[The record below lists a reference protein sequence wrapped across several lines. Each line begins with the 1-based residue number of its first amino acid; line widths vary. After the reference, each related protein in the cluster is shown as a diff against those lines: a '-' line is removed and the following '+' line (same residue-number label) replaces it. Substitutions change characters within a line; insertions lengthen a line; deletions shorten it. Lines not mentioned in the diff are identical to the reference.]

1 MRNEQDKTELR
12 KRIKNLNYEIRNYYR
27 QNKGKKVRRNLVLGS
42 SKSLWEAVKIA
53 KDINNE
59 KMPKEMFKD
68 GTLVKT
74 EDLAGC
80 FADVFE
86 DKINFFNQPCRD

>member
-1 MRNEQDKTELR
+1 M
-12 KRIKNLNYEIRNYYR
+12 
-27 QNKGKKVRRNLVLGS
+27 
-42 SKSLWEAVKIA
+42 
-53 KDINNE
+53 NNE